1 MWKKV
6 TISIVVFIF
15 LGIIIMTFFGNN
27 GNDSNSIA
35 EDNSSNETKKIEE
48 ISEALVDDDC
58 IKEWDDYKN
67 YVKELEQASSIYE
80 NEKSHYVVKSENN
93 NIVVYYVDDEEN
105 FVLYKDTGISTNYL
119 GEEDLKELKNGIDV
133 YGVENLNKLLEDF
146 E

>member
-6 TISIVVFIF
+6 IISIVVFIF
-15 LGIIIMTFFGNN
+15 LGIIVINVFGNKGDN
-27 GNDSNSIA
+27 SNNIA
-35 EDNSSNETKKIEE
+35 EENSSNETKKIKE

-58 IKEWDDYKN
+58 TREWEDYKN
-67 YVKELEQASSIYE
+67 YVKELEQASSLYE
-80 NEKSHYVVKSENN
+80 NEKLHYVVKSENN
-93 NIVVYYVDDEEN
+93 NIVVYYVDEEEN

-119 GEEDLKELKNGIDV
+119 GEEDLKELKNGIDI